1 MIQILTMESNHDKHD
16 RKWMFNVATSGGGS
30 TRGDQMS
37 CLACI
42 VEILEDPDVLVIK
55 KKSVLNQLVA
65 ILNSC
70 SVQCT
75 QLLQS
80 DIRITLHVA
89 LILLGEYS
97 VHMEHVPLPLA

>member
-16 RKWMFNVATSGGGS
+16 RKWMFNVATSGVGS
-30 TRGDQMS
+30 TRGDQVS
-37 CLACI
+37 CLVCI

-55 KKSVLNQLVA
+55 KSVLNQLVA
-65 ILNSC
+65 VLNSC
-70 SVQCT
+70 SVQCG

-89 LILLGEYS
+89 LILLGEYL